1 MNNQMHTE
9 TTLSS
14 GSATAG
20 QGSHATGAQDALAR
34 YRGSAQASDL
44 LTRLFHRY
52 PGNLNLRLWNGT
64 ALRVGANAAGGA
76 DSPFTLVFKSPE
88 SVWSAVLGRDPL
100 ALADAY
106 FRGELDIEG
115 DFFAALSL
123 KDHLEELQL
132 PAAEKL
138 HAAFTALHLRMMNA
152 ASSHSDALFAPSHA
166 PKIKAHSKAE
176 NRDAIHFHYDVSNE
190 FYALWLDRA
199 MVYSCAYFETPDVD
213 LDAAQQAKLEH
224 ICRKLLLKPE
234 DEFLDIGCGWGALV
248 IYAAKHYGVRAHG
261 VTLSPQQLKVAQE
274 RIEQAGLTDRVRVEL
289 LDYRDLPGE
298 SVYDKVASVGMF
310 EHVGLKN
317 LPVYFSTV
325 NRLLKPRGL
334 FLNHGIT
341 HDSEG
346 WERSVS
352 TEFINRYVFPDGQLD
367 TISNIERVME
377 RSKFEIADVEAL
389 RPHYAMT
396 LRHWVAGLER
406 NRSRALQYVNEATYR
421 VWRLYMAACA
431 LQFESGEIGI
441 YQVLANKRAAGV
453 PDLPL
458 TRRHL
463 YS

>member
-9 TTLSS
+9 SALSGVAKSS
-14 GSATAG
+14 GAP
-20 QGSHATGAQDALAR
+20 AR
-34 YRGSAQASDL
+34 YRGGGQAAEL
-44 LTRLFHRY
+44 LMRLFRRY
-52 PGNLNLRLWNGT
+52 PDALTLRLWDGT
-64 ALRVGANAAGGA
+64 SIRAGAASGR
-76 DSPFTLVFKSPE
+76 DSPFTLVFRTPE
-88 SVWSAVLGRDPL
+88 AVWSAVLGRDPL

-115 DFFAALSL
+115 DFFAALSI
-123 KDHLEELQL
+123 KDHLDVLQM
-132 PAAEKL
+132 PRGEKL
-138 HAAFTALHLRMMNA
+138 LAAFTALRLRMLNA
-152 ASSHSDALFAPSHA
+152 AARHTEELLAPTSA
-166 PKIKAHSKAE
+166 PRIKAHSKAE

-199 MVYSCAYFETPDVD
+199 MVYSCAYFENPEVD

-224 ICRKLLLKPE
+224 ICRKLTLQPGE
-234 DEFLDIGCGWGALV
+234 RFLDIGCGWGALV
-248 IYAAKHYGVRAHG
+248 IHAAKTYGVRAHG
-261 VTLSPQQLKVAQE
+261 VTLSPQQLKVAKE
-274 RIEQAGLTDRVRVEL
+274 RIEQAGLADRVSVEL
-289 LDYRDLPGE
+289 MDYRDLPGE
-298 SVYDKVASVGMF
+298 SQYDKIASVGMF

-317 LPVYFSTV
+317 LPVYFATV
-325 NRLLKPRGL
+325 HRLLKPHGL

-346 WERSVS
+346 WEPSIS

-367 TISNIERVME
+367 TISNVQRVME
-377 RSKFEIADVEAL
+377 HEKFEIFDVEGL

-396 LRHWVAGLER
+396 LRHWVARLESQ
-406 NRSRALQYVNEATYR
+406 RSLALQYVNEATYR

-441 YQVLANKRAAGV
+441 YQVLASKRAVGV

-463 YS
+463 YR